1 MLRLGTAC
9 RGKKS
14 YPDRALPLW
23 SPVVTCFKS
32 MINLVEAAHGQG
44 PTRLTWYKAGDG
56 LCGHSGRTLG
66 KKDQPQ
72 KRCLLSCLTCSVTR
86 ALKPPR
92 GTPTGPS
99 PACRQPEK
107 DRRTPSRSFLAYRS
121 FLHEP
126 HTNSLLREVRQSRA
140 QSHGSQHV
148 HRGAAGP

>member
-72 KRCLLSCLTCSVTR
+72 KRCLLSCLMCSVTR
-86 ALKPPR
+86 ALTPPR
-92 GTPTGPS
+92 GTPAGPS

-140 QSHGSQHV
+140 QSHGSWHV